1 MSHTLIINSL
11 MLCWVLVATDEDM
24 HQAHVVVDIAEK
36 ENPLPQEPAES
47 MAPAPAESMDDLPV
61 GIEPMRESMRDD
73 QL

>member
-1 MSHTLIINSL
+1 
-11 MLCWVLVATDEDM
+11 M
-24 HQAHVVVDIAEK
+24 HQADVALDIAEK